1 MAATVHGEVHP
12 AFERIA
18 RVLERQVRLHG
29 GGMAICVYH
38 RGRPVVDA
46 WAGTRDDAATPW
58 ERDTAAMS
66 FSTTKGVTATLL
78 HVLVDRGLLDY
89 DDPVSKYWPEFGQAR
104 KAAITVRQLLCHE
117 AGLHH
122 IRRMVDHGDRML
134 DWEHM
139 VEALAAAE
147 PSYVPGSQS
156 AYHGLTF
163 GWLIGELAQRVT
175 DRPFAE
181 LIRTELAL
189 PLGLE
194 GFWIGAP
201 AAARERAARLKV
213 PPLGLDDHYG
223 TARPYAKGI
232 QKICRNLRIPFDPA
246 YLADALLPRG
256 VMRTFWHP
264 EVLTPSIPSAN
275 GLFTARDLA
284 RLYAALGAGGTLD
297 GVPLVGPTTI
307 ARATQVQSRRLD
319 RVVPVA
325 MHWRLGY
332 HRAFT
337 GRGTPRQA
345 FGHFGFGGSGAWTDP
360 RRQLAVA
367 MVNNRVAGS
376 PFGDLRMLA
385 IGAAAI
391 TGAARLAR

>member
-1 MAATVHGEVHP
+1 MSATVQGEVHP
-12 AFERIA
+12 AFQGVA
-18 RVLERQVRLHG
+18 RVLERQIRRNG

-38 RGRPVVDA
+38 RGKPVVDV
-46 WAGTRDDAATPW
+46 WAGTRDDSGTPW
-58 ERDTAAMS
+58 ERDTTAMS

-89 DDPVSKYWPEFGQAR
+89 DDPVSKHWPEFAEGR

-122 IRRMVDHGDRML
+122 IRRMVDHANRML
-134 DWEHM
+134 DWTHM

-147 PSYVPGSQS
+147 PAFVPGSLN

-175 DRPFAE
+175 NRPFAE
-181 LIRTELAL
+181 LVRTELAL
-189 PLGLE
+189 PLGLD
-194 GFWIGAP
+194 GFWIGASP
-201 AAARERAARLKV
+201 EAQAKAARLRV
-213 PPLGLDDHYG
+213 PPLGLNDRTG
-223 TARPYAKGI
+223 AARPYAKAV
-232 QKICRNLRIPFDPA
+232 QTICRGLRIPFDPSF
-246 YLADALLPRG
+246 LADALVPRD

-264 EVLTPSIPSAN
+264 DILTPSIPSAN

-284 RLYAALGAGGTLD
+284 RLYATLGAGGRLD
-297 GVPLVGPTTI
+297 GVSLLSEKTL
-307 ARATQVQSRRLD
+307 ARATEVQNRRVD
-319 RVVPVA
+319 RVVPVK

-337 GRGTPRQA
+337 GLGAPKRG
-345 FGHFGFGGSGAWTDP
+345 FGHFGFGGSGGWTDP
-360 RRQLAVA
+360 KRQLAVA

-385 IGAAAI
+385 IGAEALR
-391 TGAARLAR
+391 GAARLAH

>member
-1 MAATVHGEVHP
+1 
-12 AFERIA
+12 
-18 RVLERQVRLHG
+18 
-29 GGMAICVYH
+29 MAICVYH
-38 RGRPVVDA
+38 RGKPVVDA
-46 WAGTRDDAATPW
+46 WGGSRDDAGSPW
-58 ERDTAAMS
+58 QRDTTAMS
-66 FSTTKGVTATLL
+66 FSTTKGVTASLL

-89 DDPVSKYWPEFGQAR
+89 DDPVSKHWPEFSQGR

-134 DWEHM
+134 DWQHM
-139 VEALAAAE
+139 VDALAAAE
-147 PSYVPGSQS
+147 PSYIPGSQS

-163 GWLIGELAQRVT
+163 GWLIGELVQRVSG
-175 DRPFAE
+175 RPFSE
-181 LIRTELAL
+181 VLRRELAE
-189 PLGLE
+189 PLGLD

-201 AAARERAARLKV
+201 AEAQPKAARLKV
-213 PPLGLDDHYG
+213 PPLGLNDHFG
-223 TARPYAKGI
+223 AAKPYARAVQTLCK
-232 QKICRNLRIPFDPA
+232 RLRIPFDPA
-246 YLADALLPRG
+246 YMADALMPRG

-264 EVLTPSIPSAN
+264 DVLTPPIPAAN

-284 RLYAALGAGGTLD
+284 RLYATLGAGGQLD
-297 GVPLVGPTTI
+297 GPRILSETTI
-307 ARATQVQSRRLD
+307 ARATEVQSRRLD

-337 GRGTPRQA
+337 GRGAPRFA
-345 FGHFGFGGSGAWTDP
+345 FGHYGFGGSGAWADP
-360 RRQLAVA
+360 KRDLAVA

-385 IGAAAI
+385 IGAQALK
-391 TGAARLAR
+391 GVARLKS

>member
-1 MAATVHGEVHP
+1 MGTLVHGEIHP
-12 AFERIA
+12 AFDRVG
-18 RVLERQVRLHG
+18 RVLERQARRHG

-38 RGRPVVDA
+38 RGKPVVDA
-46 WAGTRDDAATPW
+46 WAGVKDDAGTPW
-58 ERDTAAMS
+58 DRDTTAMS
-66 FSTTKGVTATLL
+66 FSTTKGVTATVL
-78 HVLVDRGLLDY
+78 HLLVDRGLLDY
-89 DDPVSKYWPEFGQAR
+89 DDPVSKYWPEFGRAR

-134 DWEHM
+134 DWDHM
-139 VEALAAAE
+139 VGALAEAE
-147 PSYVPGSQS
+147 PSFVPGSMS

-163 GWLIGELAQRVT
+163 GWLIGETVQRVA
-175 DRPFAE
+175 DRPFNE
-181 LIRTELAL
+181 VLRRELAE

-201 AAARERAARLKV
+201 QEARARAARLKV
-213 PPLGLDDHYG
+213 PPLGLNDHVG
-223 TARPYAKGI
+223 TARPYAKAVA
-232 QKICRNLRIPFDPA
+232 QICRALRIPFDPRF
-246 YLADALLPRG
+246 LADALMPRD

-264 EVLTPSIPSAN
+264 EILTPPIPAAN

-284 RLYAALGAGGTLD
+284 RLYAALGAGGRLD
-297 GVPLVGPTTI
+297 GVPLVSETTL
-307 ARATQVQSRRLD
+307 ARATQVQSRRID

-337 GRGTPRQA
+337 GRGSPRNA
-345 FGHFGFGGSGAWTDP
+345 FGHYGFGGSGAWTDP
-360 RRQLAVA
+360 KRQLAVA

-385 IGAAAI
+385 IGAAALQ
-391 TGAARLAR
+391 GAERLAR